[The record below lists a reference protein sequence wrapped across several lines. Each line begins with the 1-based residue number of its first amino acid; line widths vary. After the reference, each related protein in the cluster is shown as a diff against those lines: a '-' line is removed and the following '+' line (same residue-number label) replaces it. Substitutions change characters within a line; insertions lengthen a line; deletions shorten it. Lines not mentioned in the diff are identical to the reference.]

1 MVHSS
6 CFIDNTVKIC
16 KKNIRIGFLE
26 LLCYIAPAR
35 TAQSQEQKEDAVS
48 YILYLESL
56 TIGTNANYF
65 LQYLV
70 KELNEAFNT
79 SEKID

>member
-1 MVHSS
+1 M
-6 CFIDNTVKIC
+6 
-16 KKNIRIGFLE
+16 
-26 LLCYIAPAR
+26 
-35 TAQSQEQKEDAVS
+35 S